1 MDTSKYEIARDRL
14 GFEHCTDWREPAPII
29 AAREAAGWELWK
41 DMCEPSARG
50 NNGPRW
56 LLWRRPWVPPVYVPD
71 ECVEAL
77 ARRCEGARCA
87 EGASCARGARLSTP
101 TYEHAFPRAEVVA
114 GACSRFYPHPSL
126 SSETGWRGGPR
137 FEWWRGE

>member
-29 AAREAAGWELWK
+29 AAREAAGWERWK
-41 DMCEPSARG
+41 DTCEPSARG

-87 EGASCARGARLSTP
+87 E
-101 TYEHAFPRAEVVA
+101 VVA

-126 SSETGWRGGPR
+126 SDETGWRGGPR